1 VQQNA
6 DMTTTPSNQSV
17 ERAVAVL
24 QALGSA
30 EHGAARA
37 SDVARAIGLGT
48 STTGRLLATLEQLG
62 FVRREPRGQ
71 GYVIGTAVMRLASQ
85 GLNHH
90 PVHRE
95 ARAAAQD
102 LAQRT
107 GLTANVAVREDD
119 HAVYLCHFEGAL
131 ARKSHTMV
139 GMSQPLHASALG
151 KCLLVDLTQAEREDL
166 LGELPR
172 YTEHTIVDHDALTA
186 DLAAGRARGWCTED
200 QELAL
205 GRLCLAVPVRSA
217 SGQVAAAI
225 SISGALSVLR
235 TRDLDALAEDL
246 IEVGDRISVGL
257 GLLGAV
263 ER

>member
-1 VQQNA
+1 VRENA
-6 DMTTTPSNQSV
+6 AMPSTPSNQSV

-24 QALGSA
+24 EALGSA
-30 EHGAARA
+30 EHGPVRA
-37 SDVARAIGLGT
+37 SDLARATGLGT

-62 FVRREPRGQ
+62 LVRRESQ
-71 GYVIGTAVMRLASQ
+71 GYAIGTTVLRLASQ

-107 GLTANVAVREDD
+107 GLTANVAVRERER
-119 HAVYLCHFEGAL
+119 AVYLCHFEGAL

-139 GMSQPLHASALG
+139 GLSQPLHASALG
-151 KCLLVDLTQAEREDL
+151 KCLLLDHTQGEREDL
-166 LGELPR
+166 LGDLAR
-172 YTEHTIVDHDALTA
+172 YTEHTITDHDALTA
-186 DLAAGRARGWCTED
+186 DLRGARARGWCTED

-205 GRLCLAVPVRSA
+205 GRLSLAVPVRSA
-217 SGQVAAAI
+217 SGRLAAAI
-225 SISGALSVLR
+225 SVSGALSVLR

-246 IEVGDRISVGL
+246 IEVGDRVSVGL

-263 ER
+263 GY